1 MKILHTSDWHLGKML
16 YQQRRHD
23 EFKCFLDWLVKTIAQ
38 RKIEA
43 LLIAGDVFNTTTPS
57 PSSQTLYYDFLKEA
71 LAAGCRHIVVT
82 AGNHDSPMLLTA
94 PKALLKSFNVH
105 VVGGINDENVEDE
118 VVVLTS
124 QSGSPVAVVCAV
136 PYLRD
141 RDIRSMQAGE
151 SVEDKEVKLA
161 DAVFAHYDK
170 VFQIAKEKT
179 ETADQPIPVIGMG
192 HLFIRGSSTYKNNDE
207 RDLYVGTLGQLPLD
221 RFPAFDYFALGHL
234 HMPQKLGGKDT
245 VRYSGSPV
253 AMNFDEARFEKSV
266 VELDVTDSDIN
277 VELIPVPVFQK
288 LCQVK
293 GNREAILQELKAL
306 VAQNTSIWAEVVYDG
321 EEIIPNLL
329 ELVQSVVKGS
339 AVELLRIQ
347 NKRLIR
353 EVMKEGATQKSLD
366 DLNVFDVFEKCLTQ
380 KAVPETD
387 RDELRAKYR
396 EVVDEV
402 LSQSEEKADAVK
414 GE

>member
-82 AGNHDSPMLLTA
+82 AGNHDSPTLLTA

-118 VVVLTS
+118 VVVHTG
-124 QSGSPVAVVCAV
+124 QSGSPAAVVCAV

-141 RDIRSMQAGE
+141 RDIRSVQAGE

-221 RFPAFDYFALGHL
+221 LFPAFDYFALGHL

-253 AMNFDEARFEKSV
+253 AMNFDEAHFEKSV
-266 VELDVTDSDIN
+266 VELDLSDSGIN

-306 VAQNTSIWAEVVYDG
+306 VAQKTSI
-321 EEIIPNLL
+321 
-329 ELVQSVVKGS
+329 
-339 AVELLRIQ
+339 
-347 NKRLIR
+347 
-353 EVMKEGATQKSLD
+353 
-366 DLNVFDVFEKCLTQ
+366 
-380 KAVPETD
+380 
-387 RDELRAKYR
+387 
-396 EVVDEV
+396 
-402 LSQSEEKADAVK
+402 
-414 GE
+414 

>member
-1 MKILHTSDWHLGKML
+1 M
-16 YQQRRHD
+16 
-23 EFKCFLDWLVKTIAQ
+23 
-38 RKIEA
+38 
-43 LLIAGDVFNTTTPS
+43 
-57 PSSQTLYYDFLKEA
+57 
-71 LAAGCRHIVVT
+71 
-82 AGNHDSPMLLTA
+82 
-94 PKALLKSFNVH
+94 
-105 VVGGINDENVEDE
+105 
-118 VVVLTS
+118 
-124 QSGSPVAVVCAV
+124 
-136 PYLRD
+136 
-141 RDIRSMQAGE
+141 
-151 SVEDKEVKLA
+151 
-161 DAVFAHYDK
+161 
-170 VFQIAKEKT
+170 
-179 ETADQPIPVIGMG
+179 
-192 HLFIRGSSTYKNNDE
+192 
-207 RDLYVGTLGQLPLD
+207 PLD

-306 VAQNTSIWAEVVYDG
+306 VAQKTSIWAEVVYDG

-339 AVELLRIQ
+339 AVELLRVQ

>member
-1 MKILHTSDWHLGKML
+1 M
-16 YQQRRHD
+16 
-23 EFKCFLDWLVKTIAQ
+23 
-38 RKIEA
+38 
-43 LLIAGDVFNTTTPS
+43 
-57 PSSQTLYYDFLKEA
+57 
-71 LAAGCRHIVVT
+71 VT
-82 AGNHDSPMLLTA
+82 AGNHDSPTLLTA

-118 VVVLTS
+118 VVVLTG
-124 QSGSPVAVVCAV
+124 QSGSPTAVVCAV

-179 ETADQPIPVIGMG
+179 KTADQPIPVIGMG

-221 RFPAFDYFALGHL
+221 LFPAFDYFALGHL

-306 VAQNTSIWAEVVYDG
+306 VAQKTSIWAEVVYDG

>member
-16 YQQRRHD
+16 YQQKRHD
-23 EFKCFLDWLVKTIAQ
+23 EFKAFLDWLVQTIRE

-57 PSSQTLYYDFLKEA
+57 PTSQTLYYKFLKEA
-71 LAAGCRHIVVT
+71 LVAGCRHIVVT
-82 AGNHDSPMLLTA
+82 AGNHDSPALLTA

-118 VVVLTS
+118 IVVLTNPN
-124 QSGSPVAVVCAV
+124 GSPVAVVCAV

-141 RDIRSMQAGE
+141 RDVRSVQAGE

-161 DAVFAHYDK
+161 DAVFTHYEK
-170 VFQIAKEKT
+170 VFNAAKDKLK
-179 ETADQPIPVIGMG
+179 DQEQPLPVIGMG
-192 HLFIRGSSTYKNNDE
+192 HLFIRGSATYKNNDE

-266 VELDVTDSDIN
+266 LELDLTDSGIN
-277 VELIPVPVFQK
+277 VELIPVPVFQR

-293 GNREAILQELKAL
+293 GDREAIVQKLKAL
-306 VAQNTSIWAEVVYDG
+306 VKQKTSIWAEVIYDG

-329 ELVQSVVKGS
+329 ELVQGTVKGS
-339 AVELLRIQ
+339 DVELLRVQ
-347 NKRLIR
+347 DKRLIR
-353 EVMKEGATQKSLD
+353 EVMKEGDTQKSLD
-366 DLNVFDVFEKCLTQ
+366 DLDVFDVFEKCLVQ
-380 KAVPETD
+380 KGVTETD
-387 RDELRAKYR
+387 RDELRVKYR
-396 EVVDEV
+396 EVVDMV
-402 LSQSEEKADAVK
+402 LAQSKENTDAVN

>member
-1 MKILHTSDWHLGKML
+1 M
-16 YQQRRHD
+16 
-23 EFKCFLDWLVKTIAQ
+23 
-38 RKIEA
+38 
-43 LLIAGDVFNTTTPS
+43 
-57 PSSQTLYYDFLKEA
+57 
-71 LAAGCRHIVVT
+71 
-82 AGNHDSPMLLTA
+82 
-94 PKALLKSFNVH
+94 
-105 VVGGINDENVEDE
+105 
-118 VVVLTS
+118 
-124 QSGSPVAVVCAV
+124 
-136 PYLRD
+136 
-141 RDIRSMQAGE
+141 
-151 SVEDKEVKLA
+151 
-161 DAVFAHYDK
+161 
-170 VFQIAKEKT
+170 
-179 ETADQPIPVIGMG
+179 
-192 HLFIRGSSTYKNNDE
+192 
-207 RDLYVGTLGQLPLD
+207 
-221 RFPAFDYFALGHL
+221 
-234 HMPQKLGGKDT
+234 
-245 VRYSGSPV
+245 
-253 AMNFDEARFEKSV
+253 
-266 VELDVTDSDIN
+266 
-277 VELIPVPVFQK
+277 
-288 LCQVK
+288 
-293 GNREAILQELKAL
+293 